1 MKISVVVPV
10 YYNAASLP
18 LLHERLAKVAAQIA
32 YSEFEFI
39 FVDDGSGDDS
49 FEVLR
54 NLTETDSR
62 VKAIRL
68 VRNSGSNPAI
78 LAGLAHA
85 QGDASVV
92 ITADLQDP
100 PELLPEMVTKW
111 CEGYKVVLAVRTQRS
126 DPWITRLTGDVFNW
140 LYKRLV
146 FPNFPQ
152 KGFDFFL
159 ADKEVIRV
167 LVQNAGPNLYLFG
180 LLLWAGF
187 KSVTVSYERAER
199 KFGKSRWTL
208 GKKIKYF
215 MDAFV
220 GFSYLPLRITSVVG
234 MLLALFGFL
243 YAGFVV
249 IARIV
254 WGFPVEG
261 WTSLMVVLLLVS
273 GVQLVMLGILGEY
286 LWRNLDETRR
296 RPLYLIGE
304 TLGFENHPRET
315 PVTRVSIEK
324 MDE

>member
-10 YYNAASLP
+10 YFNEASLGPSHQRLAQMAAS
-18 LLHERLAKVAAQIA
+18 VADA
-32 YSEFEFI
+32 EFEFI
-39 FVDDGSGDDS
+39 FVDDGSGDHS

-54 NLTETDSR
+54 NLSESDAR

-78 LAGLAHA
+78 VAGLAHA
-85 QGDASVV
+85 HGDASVV

-100 PELLPEMVTKW
+100 PELIPDMIAKW
-111 CEGYKVVLAVRTQRS
+111 REGYQVVLAARTQRS
-126 DPWITRLTGDVFNW
+126 DPWLTRVTGDVFNR

-146 FPNFPQ
+146 FPNFPE

-159 ADKEVIRV
+159 ADAKVVRV

-187 KSVTVSYERAER
+187 KSATLSYERGQR
-199 KFGKSRWTL
+199 QFGKSRWTL
-208 GKKIKYF
+208 SKKVKYF
-215 MDAFV
+215 VDAFV
-220 GFSYLPLRITSVVG
+220 SFSYLPLRITSIVG
-234 MLLALFGFL
+234 ILLAIFGFL

-249 IARIV
+249 LARIV

-286 LWRNLDETRR
+286 LWRTLDESRR
-296 RPLYLIGE
+296 RPIYLIGE
-304 TLGFENHPRET
+304 TIGIET
-315 PVTRVSIEK
+315 GDK
-324 MDE
+324 